1 MRLTSC
7 SGPRGRLL
15 LSGLFVL
22 GLWACSQNPPART
35 ADQAGSAT
43 PGGPGPAA
51 SAAPAT
57 GDPKPA
63 PPITQLGKT
72 GSTLEQLPENVKKE
86 IDSGSEPAAP
96 PKRQR
101 AGIEP
106 PDGVWLEDELGNQFY
121 VERMK
126 RYEGKYRW
134 ISETRVKYLGVEV
147 DVVGADED
155 WFYVKVYRVTER
167 SRPPIKTEPDPA
179 DLARIAATYQ
189 TAVKSDDRLSFQR
202 FDQGLPVEGQWRNG
216 FVLIDLN
223 GDGFLDIVHAP
234 PRKMG
239 GLPIV
244 FLGDGKGGWTPWR
257 TASFRAPFDYGDIA
271 VGDLNGDGHLDI
283 ALAVHLRGV
292 RALVNDGSGNFTDWS
307 KGLDYEVPGQG
318 AETTAFSS
326 RTLTLVDW
334 NGDGRLDILA
344 LGEGPKLGGAQ
355 SNEQRRKG
363 VGKVTF
369 VSDGPVVYL
378 NQGDGSWVKQ
388 WDGEGA
394 EQLFGDSIATG
405 DFNAD
410 GRVDFATGSNRMM
423 RRDLVNLG
431 EREGVDWTAVDVP
444 EVRPG
449 AYIRSVVADDFD
461 RDGRDDMALAY
472 VSFEL
477 GVWRTGIDVLYSR
490 PAGWERRVVFAREG
504 RVAIYAIGAGDLN
517 ADRLLDL
524 VGVDGDGD
532 MLVFVGEREG
542 GFHQELSPE
551 LVKPRGRC
559 RGYRVQLADLDGQA
573 GDEVVV
579 NFADEASAYFDP
591 ERCPS
596 GGGLAAFKALPR
608 PSR

>member
-7 SGPRGRLL
+7 SGPWGRLVLAGL
-15 LSGLFVL
+15 LVVGL
-22 GLWACSQNPPART
+22 GACSHTPPTRT
-35 ADQAGSAT
+35 TDQAGSA
-43 PGGPGPAA
+43 PSAGPAIAAPAAPAA
-51 SAAPAT
+51 S
-57 GDPKPA
+57 DPKP
-63 PPITQLGKT
+63 PPRIGELGKT

-86 IDSGSEPAAP
+86 VDTGAEPAAQ

-101 AGIEP
+101 SGIEP

-147 DVVGADED
+147 DIVGADDD

-167 SRPPIKTEPDPA
+167 SRPPVKTEPDPA

-189 TAVKSDDRLSFQR
+189 IEAKTEDRLFFQR
-202 FDQGLPVEGQWRNG
+202 FDQGLPAEGQWRNG
-216 FVLIDLN
+216 FVLADLN
-223 GDGFLDIVHAP
+223 EDGFIDIVHAP

-239 GLPIV
+239 GLPII
-244 FLGDGKGGWTPWR
+244 FLGDGKGSWTPWR
-257 TASFRAPFDYGDIA
+257 TASFKAPFDYGDVA

-283 ALAVHLRGV
+283 VLAIHLRGV
-292 RALVNDGSGNFTDWS
+292 RALVNDGSGNFSDWS
-307 KGLDYEVPGQG
+307 RGLDYQVPGQG
-318 AETTAFSS
+318 EGETAFSS
-326 RTLTLVDW
+326 RALKLVDW

-378 NQGDGSWVKQ
+378 NQGDGSWVKK
-388 WDGEGA
+388 WDGEGT
-394 EQLFGDSIATG
+394 EQLFGDAIDVG

-410 GRVDFATGSNRMM
+410 GRIDFVTASNRMM

-431 EREGVDWTAVDVP
+431 DRAGEDWTAVDVP

-449 AYIRSVVADDFD
+449 AYVRSVVAEDFD
-461 RDGRDDMALAY
+461 RDGRDDLALSY

-477 GVWRTGIDVLYSR
+477 GVWRTGIDILHAR
-490 PAGWERRVVFAREG
+490 PVGWERRIVFARDG
-504 RVAIYAIGAGDLN
+504 RLAIYAIGVGDLD
-517 ADRLLDL
+517 ADGNLDI

-532 MLVFVGEREG
+532 MLTFLGESDGSFR
-542 GFHQELSPE
+542 QELSPE

-559 RGYRVQLADLDGQA
+559 RGYRIQLADLDGQA

-579 NFADEASAYFDP
+579 NFADESSAYFDP
-591 ERCPS
+591 DRCPNS
-596 GGGLAAFKALPR
+596 GGLAAFKPIPR
-608 PSR
+608 PR